1 MKPIQP
7 SLLKKELI
15 QNGSWAESQDYS
27 ELVLHIQN
35 VCKDCP
41 SIILGYSAHFDSKAY
56 STLIAEKITEWG
68 INVFIPEFAVPLSA
82 ISHAIITRNMQLA
95 LYVEE
100 SSESEIILIPIST
113 HGGLF
118 DEQDLQTK
126 FVIKKDKKGVI
137 GSTDV
142 LNSYVKHLA
151 GFADPFIENG
161 VSFKNLQIPFPELE
175 ALLKQNEQLHI
186 LFESDV
192 NAISANISE
201 NGCLLKLDDNNK
213 SISTDEIALR
223 IANYLIKERYAT
235 GCVIGPANKI
245 ELFSQIDETI
255 EVEGNRFDLSYQAG
269 FSNLLLGWWP
279 DSLIALQG
287 SSCFGD
293 GLLSAIYYIESL
305 RTLKE
310 Y

>member
-7 SLLKKELI
+7 IIIRKPLI
-15 QNGSWAESQDYS
+15 QDGNWTGVQEYS

-41 SIILGYSAHFDSKAY
+41 SIILGYSAHFDAKAY
-56 STLIAEKITEWG
+56 SSLLAEKIIEWG
-68 INVFIPEFAVPLSA
+68 INVFMPDFPVPLPA

-95 LYVEE
+95 LYIEE
-100 SSESEIILIPIST
+100 FSDTEIILIPIST

-126 FVIKKDKKGVI
+126 FVAKIEKKGVI

-142 LNSYVKHLA
+142 LSSYVKHLA

-161 VSFKNLQIPFPELE
+161 ISFKNLQVPFPELD
-175 ALLKQNEQLHI
+175 ALLKKNEQLHI
-186 LFESDV
+186 LYESDI
-192 NAISANISE
+192 NGASASISE
-201 NGCLLKLDDNNK
+201 NGCLLKLFEENK
-213 SISTDEIALR
+213 SIDTNEIALR
-223 IANYLIKERYAT
+223 IANYLKKERYST
-235 GCVIGPANKI
+235 GCIIGPVD
-245 ELFSQIDETI
+245 ELEPFTRIDETF
-255 EVEGNRFDLSYQAG
+255 EVEGNRFDLIYHAG

-279 DSLIALQG
+279 DSLISLQG

-293 GLLSAIYYIESL
+293 GLLSAVYYIESL
-305 RTLKE
+305 RTM
-310 Y
+310 